1 MYVVA
6 SLGLTGCATSDFDDS
21 GLQHERKEFLF
32 SPYLDINIPVHAGVP
47 TAMTSFLEGLK
58 ALIGLPATAFPDGI
72 KTLTLAFA
80 TGECGAEHWDELDAQ
95 RMTETHI
102 KRLRRENIDY
112 VISTGGAEGVFTCA
126 SEAGMEKFI
135 ARYNSRHL
143 VGFDFDIESNQS
155 EVMINNLVHQIRGA
169 MQRHPHLRFSFTLAT
184 QSSSVPEQASLN
196 EHGTSVMKAIE
207 RARLENFFINLMVM
221 NFGDAKPDRCV
232 VESGRCAMA
241 ASAIQVVSNFILE
254 YGVPLKRI
262 EVTPMIGV
270 NDVVDN
276 VFTLEDAQALSRYVV
291 DNGLGGLHFWSLNR
305 DGPCAPGSLALSP
318 VCNGLTN
325 IGRLTFI
332 NAFAKSIR

>member
-1 MYVVA
+1 MA
-6 SLGLTGCATSDFDDS
+6 SFF
-21 GLQHERKEFLF
+21 E
-32 SPYLDINIPVHAGVP
+32 I
-47 TAMTSFLEGLK
+47 LK
-58 ALIGLPATAFPDGI
+58 SLLGLPATVFPDGVRA
-72 KTLTLAFA
+72 LTLAFA
-80 TGECGAEHWDELDAQ
+80 TGECGAERWNDLDAPSL
-95 RMTETHI
+95 TETHI
-102 KRLRRENIDY
+102 KKLRRENIDY
-112 VISTGGAEGVFTCA
+112 VISTGGAEGIFTCA

-155 EVMINNLVHQIRGA
+155 EVVVNNLVHQIRGA

-184 QSSSVPEQASLN
+184 QSSSAPGQASLN
-196 EHGTSVMKAIE
+196 EHGASVMKAIE
-207 RARLENFFINLMVM
+207 RAGLENFFINLMVM

-254 YGVPLKRI
+254 YGIPLKRI

-276 VFTLEDAQALSRYVV
+276 VFTLEDAQVLSRYVV
-291 DNGLGGLHFWSLNR
+291 NNGLGGLHFWSLNR
-305 DGPCAPGSLALSP
+305 DGPCAQESSVVSP

-332 NAFAKSIR
+332 NAFAKNIR